1 MKADELRTLS
11 NLLDEAMDLPLEDQ
25 DAWLMSL
32 QGEALRLAPTLRE
45 LLSMHASPETAD
57 LIDRP
62 PPFTASDEHSVRP
75 SDFNAGASIGPYR
88 LLRELGHGGMGEVWL
103 AERVDG
109 HLKREVALKLPL
121 LHARRGVLVQRFA
134 RERDILASLT
144 HPHIARLYDAG
155 LAEDGQPYLAL
166 EFVEGLPITEYCT
179 EQGLDIQSRVRLFQ
193 QVLKAVQY
201 AHAHLVIHRDLKPSN
216 VLVNAE
222 GHAMLLDFGIAKL
235 LQLEDQHAAETEL
248 TRAGGRAL
256 TLHHAAPEQIGGT
269 AISTATDVWALGVLL
284 YQLIADQLPFRQE
297 TRGALEQ
304 AILTQDPPRPSAVR
318 KARRPSADLDTIA
331 MKALKKQPAERYA
344 SVNAFAEDLDRWL
357 DGEPVR
363 AQPDSAWYRGR
374 RFVARNRLGVAAGFA
389 AALALLSTTSVAV
402 WQALEA
408 RDQARRAQQNADAAQ
423 SEARRAQAV
432 QDFVLDIFRA
442 NSREQSDPIK
452 AQATTARE
460 LLDVGAARVEFAL
473 KDAPDSRLQ
482 VLATLAEMYVQIG
495 LRDRAMALERLR
507 MDLARTALGPHDTR
521 RATTALALSQHLYDS
536 GHREEAHALLQ
547 EARGVLD
554 AAGDSD
560 SRVRGELF
568 LRQANFL
575 RYESLHGAQA
585 NADAALGLFTHQ
597 DASGL
602 MLIRAHHLAGRVH
615 LGVFDLEKAQA
626 FLSAAHALTL
636 RSGPEASA
644 GLILIAGDLAEVQQ
658 SVGKFADAEKTLR
671 DAIAGADR
679 THGADS
685 GVALMLRIG
694 LVDLL
699 LRTGRTTEG
708 LALQHDTTDAIKR
721 TRQPLD
727 AHWRRNAEA
736 LQTRFLFDF
745 GQLEQALPGLRAAV
759 ELLARELPRSVAYVE
774 RRRQL
779 AEVLTALGRLDEVEN
794 LLDDATAGWERYTA
808 GMNQPWM
815 NGHLLL
821 ARGRLRL
828 AQGRAS
834 DAIALLQQ
842 IVPSRIPAEAA
853 VDAQWMRRNVAL
865 SDAWFAN
872 GEPYR
877 AADAAQSVI
886 AALDRIEPPYRLP
899 HIESSA
905 WLALGRVQLHL
916 GDLATARTSL
926 ERAVA
931 LRRNHDAQDSFWLA
945 QAQQVLA
952 RCMLEQG
959 EVSAAHRLLIHAQ
972 GAARAVGVKRTSP

>member
-1 MKADELRTLS
+1 MKADDLRTLS
-11 NLLDEAMDLPLEDQ
+11 TLLDQAMDLPLEDRE
-25 DAWLMSL
+25 AWLMSL

-45 LLSMHASPETAD
+45 LLSIHASRETAD
-57 LIDRP
+57 LVDRP
-62 PPFTASDEHSVRP
+62 PPFTAPDEDAVRP
-75 SDFNAGASIGPYR
+75 SEFGAGASIGPYR

-109 HLKREVALKLPL
+109 QIKREVALKLPL
-121 LHARRGVLVQRFA
+121 LHARRSVLVQRFA

-155 LAEDGQPYLAL
+155 LADDGQPYLAL
-166 EFVEGLPITEYCT
+166 EFVEGLPITVYCA
-179 EQGLDIQSRVRLFQ
+179 ERRLDMRSRVRLLQ
-193 QVLKAVQY
+193 QVLQAVQF

-216 VLVNAE
+216 VLVTAE

-235 LQLEDQHAAETEL
+235 LQGEDQDAAETEL

-256 TLHHAAPEQIGGT
+256 TLHHAAPEQISGS

-304 AILTQDPPRPSAVR
+304 AILTQDPPRPSAARKVR
-318 KARRPSADLDTIA
+318 RLNADLDTIA
-331 MKALKKQPAERYA
+331 LKALKKLPAERYA
-344 SVNAFAEDLDRWL
+344 SVNAFAEDLNRWL

-374 RFVARNRLGVAAGFA
+374 RFVARNRLGVAAGLA
-389 AALALLSTTSVAV
+389 AALALLSTTSVAM

-408 RDQARRAQQNADAAQ
+408 RGQARRAQQNADAAH

-460 LLDVGAARVEFAL
+460 LLDVGTARVEFAL

-495 LRDRAMALERLR
+495 LRDRALALERQR
-507 MDLARTALGPHDTR
+507 MDLARSALGPYDPR
-521 RATTALALSQHLYDS
+521 RATTALALSQHLYDI
-536 GHREEAHALLQ
+536 GQREEARALLQ

-568 LRQANFL
+568 LREANFL

-585 NADAALGLFTHQ
+585 NADAALGVFTRQH
-597 DASGL
+597 ANGL
-602 MLIRAHHLAGRVH
+602 VLVRAHHLAGRVH
-615 LGVFDLEKAQA
+615 LGVFDFVKAHA
-626 FLSAAHALTL
+626 FLSAGQALAV
-636 RSGPEASA
+636 RSGIEASA
-644 GLILIAGDLAEVQQ
+644 GMILIAGDLAEAQQ
-658 SVGKFADAEKTLR
+658 SVGKFADAEQTLR
-671 DAIAGADR
+671 DAIAAADR
-679 THGADS
+679 THGAGS
-685 GVALMLRIG
+685 GVALMLRIAR
-694 LVDLL
+694 VDLL
-699 LRTGRTTEG
+699 LRTGRTAEG
-708 LALQHDTTDAIKR
+708 LALQEATTEAIAR

-727 AHWRRNAEA
+727 AHWRRNAEY
-736 LQTRFLFDF
+736 LQTRFLYDF
-745 GQLEQALPGLRAAV
+745 GRPEQAVPGLRAAV
-759 ELLARELPRSVAYVE
+759 ELLARELPRSVAHIE

-779 AEVLTALGRLDEVEN
+779 AEALTALGRLDEVDQ

-808 GMNQPWM
+808 GMSQPWM

-828 AQGRAS
+828 AQGRVT

-842 IVPSRIPAEAA
+842 IVPSRMPAEAA
-853 VDAQWMRRNVAL
+853 FDAQLMRRDVAL
-865 SDAWFAN
+865 SDAWFAL
-872 GEPYR
+872 GEPDR
-877 AADAAQSVI
+877 AADAARSVI
-886 AALDRIEPPYRLP
+886 VTLDRMEPPYRLP
-899 HIESSA
+899 HIEASA
-905 WLALGRVQLHL
+905 WVALGRAQQQL
-916 GDLATARTSL
+916 GDLTTARTSL

-931 LRRNHDAQDSFWLA
+931 LRSNHDAQGSFWLA
-945 QAQQVLA
+945 QAQQALA
-952 RCMLEQG
+952 NCMVRQG
-959 EVSAAHRLLIHAQ
+959 DVSAAHRLLAHTQ
-972 GAARAVGVKRTSP
+972 GTPPAAGAKRGSP